1 MRLREAT
8 QTLHDLTLAY
18 PGEVRMNLLRK
29 RMFGGVGI
37 VVILAV
43 GIFLL
48 DMPLLAFIFAL
59 MVLVFSLSED

>member
-1 MRLREAT
+1 
-8 QTLHDLTLAY
+8 
-18 PGEVRMNLLRK
+18 MNLLRK